1 MISKSRRE
9 TARADAMRRSVNHQA
24 TTEKIVPVK
33 QRSTPTSFRL
43 PADLI
48 AELEA
53 FTYSARNTRHLNRTQ
68 IVTEAIRE
76 YIRK

>member
-9 TARADAMRRSVNHQA
+9 TARADAMRRTVNHQA

-53 FTYSARNTRHLNRTQ
+53 FTYSDRNTRHLNRTQ